1 MNCLPAVSWWAWGD
15 QMAKRRRKTQA
26 VYEFKPDPKST
37 NFLKRLYMTH
47 QQRMTLLKWGTYFM
61 TGVLFLVI
69 QDVIMSE
76 MRFSGA
82 TTDLPVAFILLVGLY
97 EGLENG
103 SVFTLSAALFYWFS
117 GSAPTPITIALL
129 CVINVFVGLFRQMY
143 WHRSF
148 GSIAL
153 CAAISIMAYEMLLFA
168 VGLLM
173 DLTILPRVSVFA
185 LTGAFTCITMLP
197 MYPLVRAISK
207 IGGES
212 WKE

>member
-1 MNCLPAVSWWAWGD
+1 
-15 QMAKRRRKTQA
+15 MAKRRRRKIQPS
-26 VYEFKPDPKST
+26 YEFRPDPKGT
-37 NFLKRLYMTH
+37 NFLKRLYMTR
-47 QQRMTLLKWGTYFM
+47 QQRLTLLKWCVYFM
-61 TGVLFLVI
+61 TGVLLLVI
-69 QDVIMSE
+69 QDVIMSNV
-76 MRFSGA
+76 RISGA
-82 TTDLPVAFILLVGLY
+82 TTDLPVAFILLVGIY

-103 SVFTLSAALFYWFS
+103 SVFTLAASLFYWFS
-117 GSAPTPITIALL
+117 GSAPAPFTVALL
-129 CVINVFVGLFRQMY
+129 CILAIFAGLFRQMY

-153 CAAISIMAYEMLLFA
+153 CAVISIMLYEMLLF
-168 VGLLM
+168 VIGLLM
-173 DLTILPRVSVFA
+173 GLTILPRVSVFA

>member
-1 MNCLPAVSWWAWGD
+1 MIN
-15 QMAKRRRKTQA
+15 MAQQRRRKRRKQS

-37 NFLKRLYMTH
+37 NFLKRLYMTRL
-47 QQRMTLLKWGTYFM
+47 QRLTILKWGTYFM
-61 TGVLFLVI
+61 TGVLLLVI

-76 MRFSGA
+76 MRISGA
-82 TTDLPVAFILLVGLY
+82 TTDLAAAFILLVGIY

-103 SVFTLSAALFYWFS
+103 SVFVLAASLFYWFS
-117 GSAPTPITIALL
+117 GSAPTPVCVALL
-129 CVINVFVGLFRQMY
+129 CVLTILIGLFRQMF

-153 CAAISIMAYEMLLFA
+153 CVAIAIMLYEMLLF
-168 VGLLM
+168 VMGLFSG
-173 DLTILPRVSVFA
+173 LTILPRAGVFA
-185 LTGAFTCITMLP
+185 LTGAITCITMLP